1 MPFRRALLLVQPA
14 WAQFRPAQ
22 APANTTMADA
32 RDAEAGA
39 TRGPAIA

>member
-22 APANTTMADA
+22 APAASTMAEA
-32 RDAEAGA
+32 RDAEAG
-39 TRGPAIA
+39 TMRGPAAA

>member
-22 APANTTMADA
+22 APADSTMAAA